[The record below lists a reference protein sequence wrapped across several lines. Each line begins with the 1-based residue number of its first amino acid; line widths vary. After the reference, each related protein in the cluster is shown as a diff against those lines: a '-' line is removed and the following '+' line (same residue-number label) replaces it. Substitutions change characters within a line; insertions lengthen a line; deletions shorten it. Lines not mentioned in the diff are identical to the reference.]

1 MVAPYRL
8 YGADLS
14 PYSIKVRQVLQYKSI
29 PHEWLLRT
37 MARQSEFARFA
48 RLPLVPV
55 LVGADDFAQQD
66 STPIVETLE
75 RRYPEPSIVPDDP
88 SLAFLSALLEDYAD
102 EWVNKAMFHYRWT
115 YYADQESAARRI
127 AAMMFEGVEGDRTA
141 AEASIRERMTGRL
154 HHVGSS
160 AATAPIVEGSYARL
174 LDLLEAHLSDR
185 AYLFGARPALADF
198 GLGAQLAQLLS
209 DPTPGA
215 IMRDR
220 ARRTMAWVERLD
232 RAAVQGPFEELPALT
247 PTLAPLLREEVA
259 GCYLPWM
266 EANAA
271 AAAAGEETMSV
282 DLPGGR
288 FTQAPQKYAARAFK
302 EIRARYAAV
311 AQSDALDRLLAET
324 GCDRWFAPR
333 PPQQDTPAPANDVD
347 ETTARVDEAHA
358 TTEFLDPSQDQ

>member
-1 MVAPYRL
+1 MAAPYRL

-14 PYSIKVRQVLQYKSI
+14 PYSVKVRQVLAYKSI
-29 PHEWLLRT
+29 PHEWILRT
-37 MARQSEFARFA
+37 AARQAEFARYA

-55 LVGADDFAQQD
+55 LVGSDDFAQQD

-88 SLAFLSALLEDYAD
+88 ALAFLSALIEDYAD

-115 YYADQESAARRI
+115 YDADQESAARRI
-127 AAMMFEGVEGDRTA
+127 AAMMLEGSDVDRA
-141 AEASIRERMTGRL
+141 PVEASIRERMTARL

-160 AATAPIVEGSYARL
+160 AATAPVIEGSYKRL

-185 AYLFGARPALADF
+185 PYLFGARPALADF
-198 GLGAQLAQLLS
+198 GLGAQLGQLLS

-215 IMRDR
+215 LMRDR
-220 ARRTMAWVERLD
+220 APRTAAWVGRLE
-232 RAAVQGPFEELPALT
+232 RAAVEGPFDSLAALT
-247 PTLAPLLREEVA
+247 PTLAPLLSEEVA

-271 AAAAGEETMSV
+271 AAANGGDVGV
-282 DLPGGR
+282 DLPGGH
-288 FTQAPQKYAARAFK
+288 FTQAPQKYAVRAFRD
-302 EIRARYAAV
+302 IRARHAQV
-311 AQSDALDRLLAET
+311 ASAPGLDDILAKT
-324 GCDRWFAPR
+324 GCSRWFTAP
-333 PPQQDTPAPANDVD
+333 QPAAEESDESAPEMAN
-347 ETTARVDEAHA
+347 EAAA

>member
-1 MVAPYRL
+1 MAAPYRL

-14 PYSIKVRQVLQYKSI
+14 PYSQKVLHVLRYKSI
-29 PHEWLLRT
+29 PHEWLPRT
-37 MARQSEFARFA
+37 IARQGEFQRFA
-48 RLPLVPV
+48 KLPLVPV
-55 LVGADDFAQQD
+55 LVGADDFSQQD
-66 STPIVETLE
+66 STPIIETLE
-75 RRYPEPSIVPDDP
+75 RRYPEPAITPDDP
-88 SLAFLSALLEDYAD
+88 ALAFISALLEDYAD

-115 YYADQESAARRI
+115 YDADQQSAARRI
-127 AAMMFEGVEGDRTA
+127 AAMMFEGTDTDRA
-141 AEASIRERMTGRL
+141 PAEASIRERMSGRL

-160 AATAPIVEGSYARL
+160 AATLPVIEGSYARL

-185 AYLFGARPALADF
+185 PYLFGARPALADF
-198 GLGAQLAQLLS
+198 GLGAQLGQLLS

-215 IMRDR
+215 QMRDR
-220 ARRTMAWVERLD
+220 APRVAAWVERLD
-232 RAAVQGPFEELPALT
+232 RAAVQGPFEELSALV

-271 AAAAGEETMSV
+271 AAAAGEESMGV

-302 EIRARYAAV
+302 DIRARYGALAP
-311 AQSDALDRLLAET
+311 SEALDRVLAGA
-324 GCDRWFAPR
+324 GCDRWFAPL
-333 PPQQDTPAPANDVD
+333 PPRETPAPANDTD
-347 ETTARVDEAHA
+347 ETSARVDEANA